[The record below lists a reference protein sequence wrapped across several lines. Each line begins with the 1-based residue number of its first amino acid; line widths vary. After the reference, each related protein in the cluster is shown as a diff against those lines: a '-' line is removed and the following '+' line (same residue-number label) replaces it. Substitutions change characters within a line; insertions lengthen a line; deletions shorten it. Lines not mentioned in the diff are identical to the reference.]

1 MLSNRSMPRSI
12 VIPELAYPDIGDAID
27 WLCKAF
33 GFTLR
38 IRIADRPPNCS
49 IILCAPYRYSARIT
63 ISMTA
68 NPSTMLRSTSALLFI
83 CGAATASL
91 TAQEVSSARSEAG
104 EFQRLE
110 PALQFLRTRNA
121 RDYAV
126 ATPNGID
133 DATYVKIGGIEQW
146 ITIRG
151 EDRKNPVLLFLHGG
165 PGDATNPWG
174 YAGFRDWLKYF
185 TVVQWDQRGAG
196 RTFGR
201 NGPAAAS
208 TITIDRMVQD
218 GVELAELLPKR
229 LQKDKI
235 VLVGHSWGSILGVF
249 MAKARPELFYA
260 FVGTGQ
266 VADPLRN
273 YAVAYAALIERA
285 SREGN
290 SRALRELQEV
300 GPPPY
305 ADRKGFA
312 VQRKWSNLFEGADAF
327 LASTLGFALA
337 APGYSLGDINDWF
350 EGQNVSA
357 EHLVPQTSVLDPK
370 LLAGDFA
377 VPLFVIQG
385 AEDFTTPAGLAKI
398 YVNSLHAPRKAFATI
413 EGAGHFAVFTK
424 PDVFLQELRARVL
437 PLIR

>member
-1 MLSNRSMPRSI
+1 MKR
-12 VIPELAYPDIGDAID
+12 
-27 WLCKAF
+27 
-33 GFTLR
+33 
-38 IRIADRPPNCS
+38 
-49 IILCAPYRYSARIT
+49 IILCAPYGYSVRLPVRMIV
-63 ISMTA
+63 
-68 NPSTMLRSTSALLFI
+68 NPSMLLRCTVALVLI
-83 CGAATASL
+83 CGAAVASL
-91 TAQEVSSARSEAG
+91 AAQEATSGRSESG

-110 PALQFLRTRNA
+110 PALKFLRGRNA

-126 ATPNGID
+126 TTPNGID
-133 DATYVKIGGIEQW
+133 EARYVKIGGLEQW

-174 YAGFRDWLKYF
+174 YAGFRNWLKYF

-201 NGPAAAS
+201 NGAAAAS
-208 TITIDRMVQD
+208 TITIERMVQD
-218 GVELAELLPKR
+218 GVELAELLSKR

-266 VADPLRN
+266 VADPARN
-273 YAVAYAALIERA
+273 YAVAYAALVEWA

-290 SRALRELQEV
+290 SRALQDLNEI

-305 ADRKGFA
+305 KDGKGFA
-312 VQRKWSNLFEGADAF
+312 IQRKWSNLFEKADVF
-327 LASTLGFALA
+327 LASTLGFALT

-370 LLAGDFA
+370 LLRGEFA
-377 VPLFVIQG
+377 VPVFVIQG
-385 AEDFTTPAGLAKI
+385 TQDFTTPTSLAKT
-398 YVNSLHAPRKAFATI
+398 YLNSLHAPRKAFATI
-413 EGAGHFAVFTK
+413 DGAGHFAVFTK
-424 PDVFLQELRARVL
+424 QDVFLKELRARVL
-437 PLIR
+437 PLIH